1 MTKIQRDSNEAAA
14 VASDPVHRMNSGG
27 AAGKL
32 KMKASWHSKECLVD
46 FMHVLRRRN
55 LYLCKGAKRF

>member
-1 MTKIQRDSNEAAA
+1 
-14 VASDPVHRMNSGG
+14 MNSGG